1 MEENKKTVEI
11 ELCDVND
18 EECLKFT
25 FSEKFLK
32 SDAESGASEWEDIFQ
47 NVEGGEKTTIV
58 WDTLEM
64 TGFEN
69 SARVIWQKAIKK
81 LKPKIGVV
89 WLITTSKVIK
99 AGAKLMSVFTSYDL
113 KVVKSEK
120 EIGR

>member
-1 MEENKKTVEI
+1 MEEIKKTVEI

-25 FSEKFLK
+25 FSDKFLK
-32 SDAESGASEWEDIFQ
+32 VDAEEGATEWEDIFQ
-47 NVEGGEKTTIV
+47 NVGGDDRTTIV
-58 WDTLEM
+58 WDTRGM
-64 TGFEN
+64 SGFEN
-69 SARVIWQKAIKK
+69 SARVVWQKVIKK

-99 AGAKLMSVFTSYDL
+99 AGAKLMSVFTSFDL